1 MSIQQ
6 NGTNILPIETIS
18 LIRTAYDERSEET
31 ALVGEGVGEHK
42 RTSVH
47 SRTDIALIDDRVLL
61 RECFARSLQMI
72 EEDLSVRHFSS
83 LEHFDVAACAEH
95 FDIIIMCKEW
105 RKSRSAEFL
114 RQIAAITSG
123 HPDIHLIVMSD
134 IDDFEEIVAVIEA
147 GARGFI
153 PTSVRLEVAL
163 QAMHLIKAG
172 GVYVPAG
179 VLLWSRRIIKEM
191 SQAAKQQTDTT
202 FTPRQQAVAEALR
215 RGKANKLIAYELNMC
230 ESTVKVHIRSIMKKL
245 RARNRTEASFIMN
258 KQLNGEDVSNENN
271 IDNTI
276 SW

>member
-1 MSIQQ
+1 MSAQQ
-6 NGTNILPIETIS
+6 NRIDILPIKAITS
-18 LIRTAYDERSEET
+18 LLPSHDQQMNDDVLPNGGSQAHNRM
-31 ALVGEGVGEHK
+31 
-42 RTSVH
+42 
-47 SRTDIALIDDRVLL
+47 DIALIDDRVLL
-61 RECFARSLQMI
+61 RECFARSLGMI
-72 EEDLSVRHFSS
+72 DNGLSVQHFSS
-83 LEHFDVAACAEH
+83 LDHFDDAASSDH

-105 RKSRSAEFL
+105 RKPRSAEFL

-147 GARGFI
+147 GAHGFI

-163 QAMHLIKAG
+163 QAMHLVKAG

-245 RARNRTEASFIMN
+245 HARNRTEASFIMN
-258 KQLNGEDVSNENN
+258 KQLNGDDTSANGTM
-271 IDNTI
+271 DNTI